1 MHLRVRLSS
10 WIVFVPAV
18 VTAMS
23 QRFCSSTGCVCWAVP
38 VPTMS
43 AKSATIRS
51 MDEFEFGISQEEDL
65 KTLKESVAS
74 IESIL
79 QSVFTAFQIK
89 DVLFDQ
95 LEARIAKLEAFI
107 SKLPE

>member
-1 MHLRVRLSS
+1 
-10 WIVFVPAV
+10 
-18 VTAMS
+18 
-23 QRFCSSTGCVCWAVP
+23 
-38 VPTMS
+38 MS

-51 MDEFEFGISQEEDL
+51 MYEFEFGISQEEDL

-79 QSVFTAFQIK
+79 QSVFKAFQIK

-95 LEARIAKLEAFI
+95 LEARIAKLEAKFEAFI
-107 SKLPE
+107 SNLPK